1 MAWTPAPR
9 YKVGVVQDSGSLN
22 TKWRD
27 NFNALGQL
35 AGHDHSGGSG
45 SGTRSLGGSATGLT
59 VLYFAD
65 AAAPA
70 APTGTITVLFTSG
83 SMLGHR
89 SSGGAALMLTST
101 AHTHGY

>member
-1 MAWTPAPR
+1 MAWTAVPTT
-9 YKVGVVQDSGSLN
+9 KVGTMYDAVALN
-22 TKWRD
+22 ARLRD
-27 NFNALGQL
+27 NLKALD
-35 AGHDHSGGSG
+35 GHAHDGGSG
-45 SGTRSLGGSATGLT
+45 SGTRSLGGSATGFT

-65 AAAPA
+65 GAAPA

>member
-1 MAWTPAPR
+1 MAWTAVPTT
-9 YKVGVVQDSGSLN
+9 KVGTMYDAPALN
-22 TKWRD
+22 VRLRD
-27 NFNALGQL
+27 NLTELDQ
-35 AGHDHSGGSG
+35 HDHSGGSG
-45 SGTRSLGGSATGLT
+45 SGTRALGGSATGFT
-59 VLYFAD
+59 VVYFRD
-65 AAAPA
+65 GAAPA